1 MRNLVNFVVVIV
13 VVVVV
18 SSVLGA
24 CTQEEVVNTLSK
36 STVPDTVV
44 TGRRVINT
52 LQHDVVESGDKATD
66 NMTATA
72 TIEDLK
78 DGNVDY
84 TRDVTANPKMNAA
97 IFCVKDNYT
106 ITESEINCSVVST
119 NILRNQKVNNLSDGM
134 GKEVTDTVVITIS
147 DGQIV
152 KLPSTITSFKGYDGS
167 NYFDFG
173 TLELKD
179 AKCVSIEN
187 SDRSMTRSTYVKQ
200 TLNTRYTVDLFY
212 SEKNTNKDTTIVVR
226 LMTMATRRVIAN
238 DEIDTVKVENK
249 NRVVI
254 DENTEKVSFDEVIV
268 MKSGET
274 VSNSKSMI
282 LNREFKGIDAY
293 EKIVKSFAFNL
304 ANVNGIV
311 NGTDKEIKNVDGW
324 TVYGKTDKYSA
335 NISNGVAADAFATA
349 YTLYHERASYKD
361 SNVEVV
367 FDYEDVKVSEAK
379 NEVVFATTDKSGYDK
394 NIYNNEIATSYIGYT
409 QNIAEEVY
417 LYKMARAISG
427 YDFRDAQLVINNN
440 NVVASL
446 IFVTKYNDGTE
457 TSENV
462 SKTFARSLT
471 CTSNWKAYE
480 NSSKQFTHMLNVKL
494 AGTDKKNDGAW
505 SWNEETRNITNFADL
520 EASTQTNSWVS
531 VDPNAITYTRN
542 GQTYKFDVVEF
553 GANDKDG
560 EVTLT
565 SETEEAVVYNYAATV
580 TVSFGNNTVSS
591 VAPGMIT
598 VAKPW
603 TPDFPAEWG
612 KFVAATS
619 TVACNENTTDW
630 VYTWSLHFENGTLPV
645 VVGKNSADATIDQSL
660 FEYDTNA
667 KLNGA
672 AFVKGRWI
680 NAIASDTQ
688 YYMLWCNT
696 NGVAQNSMIYE
707 TATMW
712 KWNNGKNSVFT
723 SDFSFS
729 VENDGKVLKV
739 KKNGADFATY
749 KAAK

>member
-1 MRNLVNFVVVIV
+1 MRNLVNFVVVI

-494 AGTDKKNDGAW
+494 VGTDKKNDGAW

>member
-1 MRNLVNFVVVIV
+1 MRNLVNFVVVI

-427 YDFRDAQLVINNN
+427 YDFRDTQLVINNN

>member
-1 MRNLVNFVVVIV
+1 MRNLVNFVVVI

-457 TSENV
+457 TSENA

>member
-1 MRNLVNFVVVIV
+1 MRNLVNFVVVI

-560 EVTLT
+560 EVTLS

-612 KFVAATS
+612 KFVGATS

>member
-1 MRNLVNFVVVIV
+1 MRNLVNFVVVI

-44 TGRRVINT
+44 VGRRVINT

>member
-1 MRNLVNFVVVIV
+1 MRNLVNFVVAIV
-13 VVVVV
+13 VVVM
-18 SSVLGA
+18 SSIFAGCSNEDVQNSLV
-24 CTQEEVVNTLSK
+24 QKPVNT
-36 STVPDTVV
+36 DTIK
-44 TGRRVINT
+44 TGLRT
-52 LQHDVVESGDKATD
+52 TQSLAHDVIVSGDKAED
-66 NMTATA
+66 RMTATA
-72 TIEDLK
+72 SIEHLK
-78 DGNVDY
+78 NGDVSY
-84 TRDVTANPKMNAA
+84 VQKVTANPRMNAS
-97 IFCVKDNYT
+97 IFAVKDNYT
-106 ITESEINCSVVST
+106 ITEDQVECTALST
-119 NILRNQKVNNLSDGM
+119 NILRNQKVNNLSDGV
-134 GKEVTDTVVITIS
+134 EVTDSVIVTVS

-152 KLPSTITSFKGYDGS
+152 KLPSTISTLKGTDGEKE
-167 NYFDFG
+167 FEFG

-187 SDRSMTRSTYVKQ
+187 VNNRSVTRSTYVKQ

-226 LMTMATRRVIAN
+226 LMTFATRRVIAN

-254 DENTEKVSFDEVIV
+254 DETTEKVSFDEVIT

-274 VSNSKSMI
+274 VRNSKSMI
-282 LNREFKGIDAY
+282 LNREFKGIDSY

-304 ANVNGIV
+304 ANVNGIA
-311 NGTDKEIKNVDGW
+311 NGTESQVKDAEGW
-324 TVYGKTDKYSA
+324 TVYGKTDSYSA
-335 NISNGVAADAFATA
+335 NISNGVAADAFKTA

-361 SNVEVV
+361 ANVEVV
-367 FDYEDVKVSEAK
+367 FDYENVKVSEAK
-379 NEVVFATTDKSGYDK
+379 NEVVFATSDKSGYDK

-417 LYKMARAISG
+417 LYKIARAISG
-427 YDFRDAQLVINNN
+427 YDFRDATLVINDN
-440 NVVASL
+440 NVVAGL
-446 IFVTKYNDGTE
+446 TFVTKYNDGTE
-457 TSENV
+457 TTEKV
-462 SKTFARSLT
+462 SKTFARSLK

-480 NSSKQFTHMLNVKL
+480 NSSKQYTHMLNVKL

-505 SWNEETRNITNFADL
+505 SWNEETRNISNLADL
-520 EASTQTNSWVS
+520 DASTQTNSWVS

-542 GQTYKFDVVEF
+542 GKTYKFDIVEF
-553 GANDKDG
+553 DANDKDG
-560 EVTLT
+560 NVTLA
-565 SETEEAVVYNYAATV
+565 SETEEATVYNYAANV
-580 TVSFGNNTVSS
+580 TVSFGNNTISS
-591 VAPGMIT
+591 VAPGMII

-630 VYTWSLHFENGTLPV
+630 VYTWSLHFEKGTLPV
-645 VVGKNSADATIDQSL
+645 VVGKNAANATIDQSL

-680 NAIASDTQ
+680 NTIASDTQ

-696 NGVAQNSMIYE
+696 NGVAQTSMIYE

-712 KWNNGKNSVFT
+712 KWNNGDNTVFT
-723 SDFSFS
+723 NAFSFS

-739 KKNGADFATY
+739 KKDGADFATY

>member
-1 MRNLVNFVVVIV
+1 MRNLVNFVVVI

>member
-1 MRNLVNFVVVIV
+1 MRNLVNFVVVI

-612 KFVAATS
+612 KFVGATS

>member
-1 MRNLVNFVVVIV
+1 MRNLVNFVVVI

-712 KWNNGKNSVFT
+712 KWNSGKNSVFT
-723 SDFSFS
+723 NAFSFS
-729 VENDGKVLKV
+729 VENDGSVLV
-739 KKNGADFATY
+739 IKKNGANFARY

>member
-1 MRNLVNFVVVIV
+1 MRNLVNFVVVI

-560 EVTLT
+560 EVTLS

-612 KFVAATS
+612 KFVGATS

-712 KWNNGKNSVFT
+712 KWNSGKNSVFT
-723 SDFSFS
+723 NAFSFS
-729 VENDGKVLKV
+729 VENDGSVLV
-739 KKNGADFATY
+739 IKKNGANFARY